1 MSHDCHVII
10 SSCFGAQIDKKAC
23 AAMHAVHL
31 RNKLGAK
38 GRTRREEQGEETD
51 EFEELFDSNISYIE
65 GTLEHI
71 NYVIYVHMCMHIIE
85 LFCHVWFSL

>member
-71 NYVIYVHMCMHIIE
+71 NYVYMCMHIIE